1 VITTSEVNVSLT
13 LDNDENLQ
21 DIIFELSLFSEVN
34 VETDKSLVCIVGSN
48 LNYIPGIAKKVF
60 QVLGDYNITMISQ
73 GASIV
78 NISFV
83 VNKENL
89 NDVIQTL
96 HKEFFG

>member
-1 VITTSEVNVSLT
+1 
-13 LDNDENLQ
+13 
-21 DIIFELSLFSEVN
+21 
-34 VETDKSLVCIVGSN
+34 LVCIVGSN
-48 LNYIPGIAKKVF
+48 LKYIPGIAKKVF
-60 QVLGDYNITMISQ
+60 QVLGDFNITMISQ

-83 VNKENL
+83 VDKENL